1 MKTENWESEFF
12 DELTTDRNVSNDH
25 DMDEQDVDDVDEQ
38 FCVLKLKSF
47 AQVFKSLEDAQT
59 YLDYRGYADMAMDT
73 GILMNKLSTMNI
85 LSTKQTAIDDYSQ
98 T

>member
-12 DELTTDRNVSNDH
+12 DELATDRNVSNDH